1 MPRLLFSLAALFS
14 LQRRNQLTRQLLH
27 RRSGERDAE
36 AIAEREQI
44 GKGAGREAAQAGL
57 VDLGHGGLQLRLGEL
72 ELLGDGQHHGVG
84 HLLHRVVEGIKK
96 VASHGKLHDDKA
108 EAKQA

>member
-1 MPRLLFSLAALFS
+1 MPILVTLSAHACRTPPDLLAPPSRPLCFPTAGG
-14 LQRRNQLTRQLLH
+14 QLH
-27 RRSGERDAE
+27 GE
-36 AIAEREQI
+36 
-44 GKGAGREAAQAGL
+44 
-57 VDLGHGGLQLRLGEL
+57 
-72 ELLGDGQHHGVG
+72 GDGQHHGVG